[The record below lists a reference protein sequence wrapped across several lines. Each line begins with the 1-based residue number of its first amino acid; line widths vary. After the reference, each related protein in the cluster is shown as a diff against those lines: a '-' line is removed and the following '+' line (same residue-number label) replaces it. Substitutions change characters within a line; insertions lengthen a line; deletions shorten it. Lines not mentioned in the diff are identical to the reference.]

1 MNFSAMA
8 AIFRKDLSSAVKNRM
23 ILIVILTPILLSQ
36 VFTASM
42 SSTNEMTVPVAL
54 YDSQSNTEFQE
65 RISDYDTY
73 EIITVDTPEKAE
85 ELFQNGDVIAVISLT
100 DKISDKIQ
108 AGEQP
113 DVDILVNPS
122 GTLSVVFLQT
132 YRDAIMNAMNVDYPA
147 NINLQTGLSD
157 SGSEMN
163 IPTWLLFASIFVG
176 ISVLPATLT
185 TEKEKRTLN
194 AILMTPVSRKE
205 VIYAKSAF
213 GLFLTLM
220 ISVIILYINN
230 GFIGNIPSIL
240 LLIFLGSTAFT
251 GLGLLIASY
260 ANNYSSASLMTTIAM
275 MPLLLLALLADIS
288 KEMAVVSKFSPGT
301 YMLEGIEKAMFNGA
315 GIGDIGTELMV
326 LVVFNVIVY
335 AVTVRVIGNEKR
347 S

>member
-1 MNFSAMA
+1 
-8 AIFRKDLSSAVKNRM
+8 
-23 ILIVILTPILLSQ
+23 
-36 VFTASM
+36 
-42 SSTNEMTVPVAL
+42 
-54 YDSQSNTEFQE
+54 
-65 RISDYDTY
+65 
-73 EIITVDTPEKAE
+73 
-85 ELFQNGDVIAVISLT
+85 
-100 DKISDKIQ
+100 
-108 AGEQP
+108 
-113 DVDILVNPS
+113 
-122 GTLSVVFLQT
+122 
-132 YRDAIMNAMNVDYPA
+132 
-147 NINLQTGLSD
+147 
-157 SGSEMN
+157 
-163 IPTWLLFASIFVG
+163 
-176 ISVLPATLT
+176 
-185 TEKEKRTLN
+185 
-194 AILMTPVSRKE
+194 
-205 VIYAKSAF
+205 
-213 GLFLTLM
+213 M